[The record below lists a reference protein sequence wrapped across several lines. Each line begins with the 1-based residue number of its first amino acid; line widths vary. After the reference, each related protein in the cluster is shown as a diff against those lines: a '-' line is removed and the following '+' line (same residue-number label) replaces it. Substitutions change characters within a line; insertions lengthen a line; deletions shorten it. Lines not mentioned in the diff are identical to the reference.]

1 MVRVVEVP
9 VCNDSCMGV
18 GSWVVLGSVCF
29 RMSTVV
35 VVALYVPLRCPWGG
49 VVVPYIVVVHVVSVL
64 VSLLVPCTYL
74 CLGSS

>member
-9 VCNDSCMGV
+9 VCNASCMDIA
-18 GSWVVLGSVCF
+18 SWVVLGSILV

-35 VVALYVPLRCPWGG
+35 VVALYVPLQCPWGG

-64 VSLLVPCTYL
+64 VSLLILCTYL